1 MKKKIDQIQK
11 FLKERNTKFG
21 LRIVTDDKINKR
33 FHGRLIISKNI
44 ILSVP
49 SVNNF
54 CKCTDDVVAPVI
66 IPIEDTHFEEWWVKS
81 TDFYEFYEKKGTF
94 QNTKNA

>member
-1 MKKKIDQIQK
+1 MDQIQK
-11 FLKERNTKFG
+11 FLKERNCKFD
-21 LRIVTDDKINKR
+21 LRIVTDDKITKR

-44 ILSVP
+44 ILAVP

-54 CKCTDDVVAPVI
+54 CSGTDDVVTPVI
-66 IPIEDTHFEEWWVKS
+66 IPIEDTNFEKWWGKS
-81 TDFYEFYEKKGTF
+81 IDFKTFYEKHGTF